1 MAAKF
6 NVSLCNDGARG
17 RDRDGVWVGNV
28 RTGERNAKGV
38 VGPRTIAKAPE
49 TMKQSNVGRDLQ
61 GEVAEHSA

>member
-1 MAAKF
+1 MAAKL
-6 NVSLCNDGARG
+6 NDSLHNDGARG

-38 VGPRTIAKAPE
+38 VGPRTSESTGNYEAIKW
-49 TMKQSNVGRDLQ
+49 GRDLR